1 MPKVKVAV
9 VIPARLSAKRFPR
22 KVLARETGKYLVQH
36 VYERALGCPGI
47 DRIIIA
53 TDSTEVEEAC
63 RSFGADVLMT
73 SEKHVSGT
81 DRVAEVALGLSHDV
95 IVNVQADEPLIEHRD
110 LTSLVQLL
118 TDDVVM
124 TTLAVRRSDAEGFRD
139 PNIVKVVVGESGNA
153 LYFSRSPV
161 PAAPAGPAEW
171 FHHLGMYGYRREF
184 LLDYSKM
191 PPTLLEKRERLEQLR
206 VLENGYKIRVGLSPH
221 RHLGIDTEEEY
232 RGFVAEYLAA
242 RPGRNA

>member
-1 MPKVKVAV
+1 VKVAV

-36 VYERALGCPGI
+36 VWERVVGCPGV
-47 DRIIIA
+47 DRTIIA

-63 RSFGADVLMT
+63 RSFEADVVLT

-81 DRVAEVALGLSHDV
+81 DRVAEVALRLPHDV

-110 LTSLVQLL
+110 LTALVELL

-124 TTLAVRRSDAEGFRD
+124 TTLAVRRSDPEGFRD

-153 LYFSRSPV
+153 LYFSRAPV
-161 PAAPAGPAEW
+161 PSTPAEPAEW
-171 FHHLGMYGYRREF
+171 FHHLGMYGYHREF

-191 PPTLLEKRERLEQLR
+191 PATAVEQRERLEQLR
-206 VLENGYKIRVGLSPH
+206 ALENGFKIRVGLSPH
-221 RHLGIDTEEEY
+221 RHLGIDTAEEY
-232 RGFVAEYLAA
+232 RAFVAEYLAA
-242 RPGRNA
+242 R